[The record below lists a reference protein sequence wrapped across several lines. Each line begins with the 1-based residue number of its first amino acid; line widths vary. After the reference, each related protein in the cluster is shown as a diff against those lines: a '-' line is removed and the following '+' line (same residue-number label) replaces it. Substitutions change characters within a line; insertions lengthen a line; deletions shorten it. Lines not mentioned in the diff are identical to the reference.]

1 MCVGA
6 RDRTFGLERVDMA
19 AGLDMVDGQVCDA
32 ARSGTAWLHSG
43 STLQYSTFWSL
54 QQGTL
59 GADCGMAVDGGR
71 WPVARNC
78 RCRLPGV
85 SCQWSVAR
93 GQLPVARNCN
103 ELCKSRE
110 SVVQE
115 FCWADRWGQFG
126 PAHGRLSGG
135 QCLKEEREI
144 VVHRH
149 FPPAPAVAWDN
160 AGRD

>member
-32 ARSGTAWLHSG
+32 ARSGAAWLHSG

-103 ELCKSRE
+103 GLCKSRE
-110 SVVQE
+110 SVVQGC
-115 FCWADRWGQFG
+115 CWADRWGQFG

-135 QCLKEEREI
+135 QSLKEEREI

>member
-1 MCVGA
+1 
-6 RDRTFGLERVDMA
+6 MA

-32 ARSGTAWLHSG
+32 ARSGAAWLHSG

-71 WPVARNC
+71 WPVASGQE
-78 RCRLPGV
+78 LQMP
-85 SCQWSVAR
+85 VAR

-110 SVVQE
+110 SVVQG

-149 FPPAPAVAWDN
+149 FPPAPAVAWHH